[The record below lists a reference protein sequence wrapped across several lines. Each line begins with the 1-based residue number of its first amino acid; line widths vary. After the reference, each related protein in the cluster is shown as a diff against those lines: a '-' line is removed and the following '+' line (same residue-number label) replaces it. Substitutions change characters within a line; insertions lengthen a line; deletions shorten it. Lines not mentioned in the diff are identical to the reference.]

1 MGEIALWSGVSTGLG
16 ALIGYATKGLR
27 ISGITSGR
35 GSYQHVMRTQFT
47 NMIRHRYD
55 ISLKTAAKSFV
66 TMTVSRQITTGFNG
80 GLRRAVQEWWE
91 YFIYGDSE
99 GLRWVWL

>member
-1 MGEIALWSGVSTGLG
+1 
-16 ALIGYATKGLR
+16 
-27 ISGITSGR
+27 
-35 GSYQHVMRTQFT
+35 
-47 NMIRHRYD
+47 MIRHRYD

-99 GLRWVWL
+99 GLRWV